1 MDVHPFSPHRV
12 KFNIRI
18 THTDTNSHHILKS
31 LSQNPYRHI
40 QTQIQLQGHRCQ
52 SIISL
57 IFCILLLSLQLS
69 RTHIARC
76 VLTQVINSLF
86 WTPAPFALWTSF
98 SLTQTHI
105 FSPCFVIDKPY
116 FCHPERLRHLGV
128 KGCSLPLSFLPS
140 SFTLCSSFYLPPSL
154 PPSLS
159 CLCMCVS
166 VWVCES
172 SPDSAPSLSLKC
184 YLANQLDVGNSR
196 WTLSS
201 IQSMTLILLNQ
212 PIKILLSAHNH
223 THIYKCPTTVQLQN
237 CSLSL
242 YLCREPHYH
251 NLNLQW
257 LFINFEPVR

>member
-1 MDVHPFSPHRV
+1 MKPNWQQAPEHVLSHIKACRCRRSMQLHKKGEKSKHICMDVHPFSPHRV

-98 SLTQTHI
+98 SLTQTHFFTLLCDWQAI
-105 FSPCFVIDKPY
+105 FLSPRKAETLGCKRMFSPSLFSSLIP
-116 FCHPERLRHLGV
+116 HPSPFAPLFICLRP
-128 KGCSLPLSFLPS
+128 SLPLSAA
-140 SFTLCSSFYLPPSL
+140 CVCV
-154 PPSLS
+154 
-159 CLCMCVS
+159 CLCECVK
-166 VWVCES
+166 
-172 SPDSAPSLSLKC
+172 ARLI
-184 YLANQLDVGNSR
+184 QLPAFHWNV
-196 WTLSS
+196 
-201 IQSMTLILLNQ
+201 I
-212 PIKILLSAHNH
+212 
-223 THIYKCPTTVQLQN
+223 
-237 CSLSL
+237 
-242 YLCREPHYH
+242 
-251 NLNLQW
+251 
-257 LFINFEPVR
+257 